1 MYLFIRVR
9 FLGLTIEGEE
19 LWALAASV
27 IHGCYD
33 GRELPEDREKHF
45 PARWWYSGLDIN
57 LDGSVLGLVRI
68 SMVSNHEFC

>member
-27 IHGCYD
+27 IHG
-33 GRELPEDREKHF
+33 RS
-45 PARWWYSGLDIN
+45 PAGTLLRRTQAAG
-57 LDGSVLGLVRI
+57 G
-68 SMVSNHEFC
+68 